1 MGNSN
6 NSTQSHQQSGAQ
18 YFDSISLSSLKNKID
33 LIRGTKKVKTT
44 KELLAELQNRKAQ
57 PTTDD
62 NNAMESQSQS
72 NFGDGKLFIKKFF
85 SFHFFLCF
93 CLMKLMALIQMV
105 IWRPI

>member
-18 YFDSISLSSLKNKID
+18 YFDSMTLSSLKNKID

-62 NNAMESQSQS
+62 NNAMESQS
-72 NFGDGKLFIKKFF
+72 NFVDGKLSIKKFLSFHLF
-85 SFHFFLCF
+85 SFG
-93 CLMKLMALIQMV
+93 LMKLMALIQMV
-105 IWRPI
+105 IWRPM